1 MKIEEEKKEQAH
13 CAKSFIII
21 AIIVLLLSLFTSDS
35 VCSRKGTA
43 WSSLGLGEIQEW
55 CYLNFM
61 HPTIALEWFSELGHH
76 IL

>member
-1 MKIEEEKKEQAH
+1 MLWFPAPGILGFERILDKIQRIWDENRRKKEQAH

-43 WSSLGLGEIQEW
+43 WSSLGLGEIQE
-55 CYLNFM
+55 
-61 HPTIALEWFSELGHH
+61 
-76 IL
+76 